1 MPTSVSCSLTDLIE
15 WINHCWQSSYS
26 IKSSN
31 LSVGTVSILFGVEA
45 GPTIYVI
52 DHSFPPTARFCQIEL
67 INARVPL
74 LKFRDIQNNINVD
87 LNVHNIVGIR
97 NTRLL
102 KAYSDCDDRFPKLVL
117 AVKRWAKSN
126 DINSAHRKTL
136 SSYSLALMVV
146 HFLQGN
152 FYVTCYSTFNSLHF
166 NSLLSPSPSL
176 SSSD

>member
-1 MPTSVSCSLTDLIE
+1 MKLVQQSLLLIFLLP
-15 WINHCWQSSYS
+15 S
-26 IKSSN
+26 
-31 LSVGTVSILFGVEA
+31 
-45 GPTIYVI
+45 
-52 DHSFPPTARFCQIEL
+52 TARFCQIEL

-152 FYVTCYSTFNSLHF
+152 YCVMCYSTFNSLSLSLSLSLHL
-166 NSLLSPSPSL
+166 NSLLSSSPSL
-176 SSSD
+176 FSSD